1 MKYACSFSQSETEKY
16 FEWIIIFFILSW
28 NLLQSLFQAAS
39 MFMFWKLLITIVI
52 SVQFNLSTILVVSH
66 FLSAKVS
73 TEWV

>member
-1 MKYACSFSQSETEKY
+1 MNNNFFYCFLESVAV
-16 FEWIIIFFILSW
+16 IIPS
-28 NLLQSLFQAAS
+28 SLHVHVL
-39 MFMFWKLLITIVI
+39 KVVTIVI